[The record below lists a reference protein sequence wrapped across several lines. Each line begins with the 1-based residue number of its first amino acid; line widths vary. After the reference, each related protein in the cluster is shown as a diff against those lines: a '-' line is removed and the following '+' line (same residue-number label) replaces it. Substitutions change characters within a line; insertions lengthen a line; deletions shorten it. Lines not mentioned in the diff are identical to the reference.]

1 MNVSECFICVVTFL
15 FFFGFGSNL
24 LLRIYICVARAGN
37 EKEIGEVFKA
47 QFSGSI
53 ARDSVFITSKLWNR

>member
-1 MNVSECFICVVTFL
+1 MFL
-15 FFFGFGSNL
+15 FFCWFFFGSNL

>member
-1 MNVSECFICVVTFL
+1 MFYMCCHVCSI
-15 FFFGFGSNL
+15 FFWFWSNL
-24 LLRIYICVARAGN
+24 LLRIYICVCVARAGN